1 MKRLVVTLCLM
12 VSCGGPPERV
22 PRPEGG
28 EPQGPTFVPPP
39 QANGGKLAI
48 PANIPA
54 PEPFLIAGDLL
65 HVSVFRQPDLELE
78 VRIPQE
84 GTISYPLIGS
94 VPASGK
100 TAGHVERTIKERL
113 AKDFLH
119 DPQVTVTVKDYARRR
134 VFVVGG
140 VTKPGSYEILPHQRL
155 TVLQAVAAAEG
166 FTDRAY
172 KEYVQIVRRRG
183 VTEREVIRLSLVEV
197 ERMIARG
204 NPEADLELWPDDLL
218 VVPSAVR
225 TAYVLG
231 AVNKPGQVD
240 VPNGARM
247 TVSMAVSHA
256 GSYTKFAATGR
267 VQVLRQTLTGDQQKL
282 TVDLDAVLNYG
293 RLDLDLD
300 LAPGDVVWVPERG
313 IF

>member
-1 MKRLVVTLCLM
+1 
-12 VSCGGPPERV
+12 V
-22 PRPEGG
+22 P
-28 EPQGPTFVPPP
+28 Q
-39 QANGGKLAI
+39 
-48 PANIPA
+48 NIPA
-54 PEPFLIAGDLL
+54 PDPLLVPGDLL

-84 GTISYPLIGS
+84 GTVTYPLIGS
-94 VPASGK
+94 VTAAAR
-100 TAGHVERTIKERL
+100 TAGQVEKTIKERL

-119 DPQVTVTVKDYARRR
+119 DPQVTVTVKEYAKRR

-155 TVLQAVAAAEG
+155 TVMQAVAAAEG

-172 KEYVQIVRRRG
+172 KEYVSIVRRRG
-183 VTEREVIRLSLVEV
+183 TTEREVIRLSLVEV
-197 ERMIARG
+197 ERLIARG
-204 NPEADLELWPDDLL
+204 NPEADLELWPDDL
-218 VVPSAVR
+218 VVIPSAVR

-240 VPNGARM
+240 VPHGARM

-256 GSYTKFAATGR
+256 GSYTKFASTGR
-267 VQVLRQTLTGDQQKL
+267 VQVLRQSPTGETQKL
-282 TVDLDAVLNYG
+282 AVDLDAVLNG

-300 LAPGDVVWVPERG
+300 LQPGDVVWVPERG